1 MNPDKQSGSIL
12 FTVLAGGAALC
23 LADLAARSLMAPV
36 QLPVGVITALV
47 GVPVFLMLLTRSR

>member
-1 MNPDKQSGSIL
+1 MQVIPHRI
-12 FTVLAGGAALC
+12 FPPAE
-23 LADLAARSLMAPV
+23 